1 MREFAAF
8 DRRGRLLWT
17 SANFSP
23 VETLGLTAWSHCDPE
38 SVEVIQKAV
47 GLAILGISS
56 TTVAK
61 ATYAGVTYEFVTK
74 WYGCNLEEVG
84 CFAIW
89 RAIPQ
94 SISRLT
100 DSERVVA
107 YWVGSGLSRKEIAK
121 LLGVSISTIDTH
133 KIHIREKV
141 GLEADALIKWCVENR
156 ELLSPLQTDSDE

>member
-8 DRRGRLLWT
+8 DRRGRLLWASNNLST
-17 SANFSP
+17 

-38 SVEVIQKAV
+38 SVDIIQKAV

-74 WYGCNLEEVG
+74 WYCSPLQEVG

-89 RAIPQ
+89 RAVPQ

-100 DSERVVA
+100 EAERMLA

-121 LLGVSISTIDTH
+121 HLGLSLSTIDTH

-141 GLEADALIKWCVENR
+141 GLASDALIKWCVENR
-156 ELLSPLQTDSDE
+156 ELLLPL